1 MYIIINHRP
10 DRLGSNLTWYFM
22 QVIYAHYKQWFIHYH
37 NDSPFSNSIFMRAL
51 VIFIDKYNFELG
63 EKLNNHDHLYTE
75 HMIEDSQQ
83 DWPGNNMKV
92 CKEIKTDL
100 ITYFQ
105 NHIFSEYQEIL
116 SKLIVQNSTLY
127 SYLAKIPFNQIIAV
141 HLRLDDV
148 VERKH
153 YNGIYSTE
161 YYRNRLE
168 SGNISIDLDDER
180 LFFQKRGID
189 IPGWNRNYNPYDCQA
204 PIAEHLI
211 EKYIKNAQKKYP
223 THKVVLVTS
232 PISKT
237 ELPYPI
243 IQSADADTD
252 ILILS
257 KADVVICSKSLF
269 CFSSLYLSKATEI
282 YLPMWGHIAGT
293 GLTSKYDD
301 RKNITY
307 IY

>member
-1 MYIIINHRP
+1 MYIIIDHRS

-37 NDSPFSNSIFMRAL
+37 NDSPFSNSIFVKAL
-51 VIFIDKYNFELG
+51 VMFIDKYNFELG

-75 HMIEDSQQ
+75 YIIEHSQQ

-105 NHIFSEYQEIL
+105 KYIFSDYHESL
-116 SKLIVQNSTLY
+116 SNLIVQDSTIY
-127 SYLAKIPFNQIIAV
+127 SSLSKIPFNQIIAV

-148 VERKH
+148 IQRKP
-153 YNGIYSTE
+153 YNGLYSTE
-161 YYRNRLE
+161 YYRQRLE
-168 SGNISIDLDDER
+168 SGNVSIDLEDER
-180 LFFQKRGID
+180 IFFQKRGIS
-189 IPGWNRNYNPYDCQA
+189 IPGWNRDYNPYDCQA
-204 PIAEHLI
+204 PIPDFLI
-211 EKYIKNAQKKYP
+211 EKYIKIAKTKYP
-223 THKVVLVTS
+223 NHEIVLVTS

-237 ELPYPI
+237 NLPYPI
-243 IQSADADTD
+243 IQSSNTDTD

-269 CFSSLYLSKATEI
+269 CFSSIYLSKATEI
-282 YLPMWGHIAGT
+282 FLPMWGHIAGT
-293 GLTSKYDD
+293 GLTSKYDNK
-301 RKNITY
+301 KNITY